1 MSSLTS
7 ASGNYGSAAMPTV
20 LIPVPSRDFDP
31 TEAGV
36 SWRVLTDLGHRV
48 VFATPDGHPAE
59 GDQMMLTGQGLDPWA
74 RLAAARRVIVA
85 GRAVRADARARIAYS
100 QMVRSPEFG
109 RPVAWE
115 AICVADYDGLLL
127 PGGHRARGMR
137 EYLESTR
144 LQEVVIEAFRRA
156 MPVAAICHGVLLAA
170 RSIDPATGR
179 SVLYGRRTTSLTW
192 SQERQAWRI
201 GRVIRFWDPDYFRTY
216 AEEPG
221 QPAGYMSVQA
231 EVTRV
236 LARPEDYQDVPAH
249 VPDARRKRTGLHRDT
264 PEDARPAFV
273 VRDGNYLS
281 ARWPGD
287 AHTFANQFSAMLE
300 KVPAPP
306 GPAAADGRAD
316 S

>member
-1 MSSLTS
+1 MLCDLQGETTV
-7 ASGNYGSAAMPTV
+7 PTV
-20 LIPVPSRDFDP
+20 LIPVPSKDFDP

-74 RLAAARRVIVA
+74 RLAAARRVIAA
-85 GRAVRADARARIAYS
+85 GRAVRADARGRIAYS
-100 QMVRSPEFG
+100 QMVRSPEFAH
-109 RPVAWE
+109 PIAWQ
-115 AICVADYDGLLL
+115 AISVADYDGLLL

-137 EYLESTR
+137 EYLESGR
-144 LQEVVIEAFRRA
+144 LHEVVVEAFRRD

-216 AEEPG
+216 VEEPG

-231 EVTRV
+231 EVTRA
-236 LARPEDYQDVPAH
+236 LARPEDYEDVRADAA
-249 VPDARRKRTGLHRDT
+249 DARLKRTGLHRDSL
-264 PEDARPAFV
+264 EDARPAFV
-273 VRDGNYLS
+273 VQDGNYLS

-287 AHTFANQFSAMLE
+287 AHTFASQFSAMLE

-306 GPAAADGRAD
+306 GPAAPDRSAA

>member
-1 MSSLTS
+1 V
-7 ASGNYGSAAMPTV
+7 PTV

-48 VFATPDGHPAE
+48 VFATPDGRPAE
-59 GDQMMLTGQGLDPWA
+59 GDQMMLTGEGLDPWA
-74 RLAAARRVIVA
+74 RRAAARHLIVM
-85 GRAVRADARARIAYS
+85 GRAVRADARGRIAYS
-100 QMVRSPEFG
+100 QMVRSPEFTH
-109 RPVAWE
+109 PIAWE
-115 AICVADYDGLLL
+115 AISVADYDGLLL

-137 EYLESTR
+137 EYLESAR
-144 LQEVVIEAFRRA
+144 LQEVVVEAFRQS

-170 RSIDPATGR
+170 RSIDPATRR

-216 AEEPG
+216 IEEPG
-221 QPAGYMSVQA
+221 QPAGCMSVQA
-231 EVTRV
+231 EVTRA
-236 LARPEDYQDVPAH
+236 LARPEDYEDVPAH
-249 VPDARRKRTGLHRDT
+249 APDARLKRTGLHRDSL
-264 PEDARPAFV
+264 EDARPAFV
-273 VRDGNYLS
+273 VQDGNYLS

-287 AHTFANQFSAMLE
+287 AHTFAEQFSTILK

-306 GPAAADGRAD
+306 DPAGPEGHAER
-316 S
+316 